1 MGNHRSLHYSRAHIS
16 TSSSMMILSFWKK
29 QKGKQKIIA
38 NQHPSNPTSS
48 LHTKC
53 SQSLSIPYNHSSLQ
67 RSSAALQLNCQRKH
81 PADMLWLC
89 LRYAKHQPLHPIIS
103 LTDTTFSVDKQ
114 AIATILATI
123 YIITTSFIAKSL
135 FKLWSAVV
143 CNVITLILWVITI
156 AVLVDENRP
165 GCGGHRNHGCYRKRY
180 EKGVDGIWAAT
191 LALCALEG

>member
-1 MGNHRSLHYSRAHIS
+1 MLP
-16 TSSSMMILSFWKK
+16 
-29 QKGKQKIIA
+29 IA
-38 NQHPSNPTSS
+38 I
-48 LHTKC
+48 HTL
-53 SQSLSIPYNHSSLQ
+53 QSLVALAVIGC
-67 RSSAALQLNCQRKH
+67 SAAKLSEEA
-81 PADMLWLC
+81 PSG
-89 LRYAKHQPLHPIIS
+89 YALAMF
-103 LTDTTFSVDKQ
+103 T

-135 FKLWSAVV
+135 FKLWSAVA